1 MNPHRHIPSGND
13 VDDLVEGHGGVPQRR
28 QVAPGGHRFAPAAA
42 LEIVVDDVAL
52 AVLAVLAEPGGEEV
66 LEDEHAQHAG
76 PLVGKH
82 VEGIVGQV
90 EAVDDG
96 LEVRRVGLVLQ
107 RLPFAARGPLD
118 EVLRRPVGAGNAH
131 GGIA

>member
-52 AVLAVLAEPGGEEV
+52 AVLTEPGGEEV

-76 PLVGKH
+76 GIVRQH

-96 LEVRRVGLVLQ
+96 LEVRRVGLALQ

-118 EVLRRPVGAGNAH
+118 EVLRRPVDAGNTH